1 MQPEPAIAKPVD
13 PPMRYVTGGWPG
25 GTVRPLSE
33 AEGGELVRYQL
44 EQLRAFVAEL
54 IERRESRGVSQAN
67 LARMTGLR
75 RNTVSELE
83 SGQSYPDWTT
93 IARLAYAL
101 EADIRFVGRTSI
113 PAEATPR
120 S

>member
-1 MQPEPAIAKPVD
+1 MQPEPTITKPAD
-13 PPMRYVTGGWPG
+13 PPMRYVVGGWPG
-25 GTVRPLSE
+25 GKVSPLTE

-54 IERRESRGVSQAN
+54 IERRESRGVSQAS

-75 RNTVSELE
+75 RNTISELE

-101 EADIRFVGRTSI
+101 EADIRFVGRAAVR
-113 PAEATPR
+113 AEAGPR
-120 S
+120 Q